1 MKMMLEKG
9 ANNGMSDTDDDDK
22 KDDDDNDDDDDEGD
36 ENVDDDEDDDD
47 DDDDYDG
54 KEWKQT
60 MGGSDSCTQ
69 TTQPLVT
76 TPTANKQK

>member
-22 KDDDDNDDDDDEGD
+22 KDDDDDDEGD

-47 DDDDYDG
+47 DDDG